1 MSASPADPTGVKP
14 GDGNPARRPKPSAN
28 PLRQNRRAPL
38 GKEPKAK
45 PQAHLEKLRAN
56 AQSSTAPQIARPGQ
70 IPVVRDASLGFV
82 KRPVSPE
89 PTGDLQAF
97 PIIMTK
103 RDLMEGLRFHVA
115 RFQADKNRLGDV
127 DIRNRQQFTRPIRLH
142 RRDPQHIVIP
152 TEEEM
157 EVDTKENM
165 QDDKEKERIEAFKA
179 ERQRQREEAQKLIAP
194 NLEAQKKKPQSQ
206 FKKKTEQV
214 FRANDT
220 LEQQKKSQ
228 LRYEEALPWHIEDD
242 DNRSVWQGIYEAAL
256 SETHILLAPTMDRNF
271 SLIPVEKYYKF
282 KEKTSTKHAKKYNI
296 EEVEAMMKKRIKE
309 PRWVTASQSKEGMER
324 ELEKALSRRM
334 MARRGGLDEDGDEG
348 GREEAQDG
356 DDIDFDLKEEFADDE
371 ENPIF
376 EGDDEETK
384 TAEEK
389 LRKEHLSANTFGNVK
404 YTEKEVD
411 EEIAKEKEKKRRE
424 KEEAKAMQKMLL
436 NKEKRN
442 DYERDDSDRDP
453 LASSVSLDRRL
464 THVPNYTDLP
474 FQRAT
479 PTQIKTKT
487 SRKKTRTSLLQ
498 LPAQLKP

>member
-1 MSASPADPTGVKP
+1 MSASPADPTGFKP

-45 PQAHLEKLRAN
+45 PQAHLEKLRAAN

-70 IPVVRDASLGFV
+70 AAAVRDASLGFV
-82 KRPVSPE
+82 KRPDSPE
-89 PTGDLQAF
+89 PTGELQTF

-115 RFQADKNRLGDV
+115 RFQSDKRRLGDV
-127 DIRNRQQFTRPIRLH
+127 DIRDRQQFTRPIRLH

-157 EVDTKENM
+157 EVDSKENV

-220 LEQQKKSQ
+220 PEQQKKSQ

-242 DNRSVWQGIYEAAL
+242 DNSSVWQGIYEAAL
-256 SETHILLAPTMDRNF
+256 SETHVLLAPSVDRNF

-309 PRWVTASQSKEGMER
+309 PRWVTASQNKEGMEK
-324 ELEKALSRRM
+324 ELERALSRRM

-376 EGDDEETK
+376 EGEDEETK
-384 TAEEK
+384 AAEEK

-411 EEIAKEKEKKRRE
+411 EEIAKEKEKKQRE
-424 KEEAKAMQKMLL
+424 KAEAKAMQKMLL

-442 DYERDDSDRDP
+442 DYEKDDSDRDP
-453 LASSVSLDRRL
+453 LASSVSSRLQRSETLHQANNPLKERLRFRRGRR
-464 THVPNYTDLP
+464 HQRRRQRPNLGSW
-474 FQRAT
+474 RG
-479 PTQIKTKT
+479 
-487 SRKKTRTSLLQ
+487 
-498 LPAQLKP
+498 